1 MGEFQ
6 NIPFYI
12 MTVVLLALMPGPDII
27 FVITQGITKG
37 KKEAIYTS
45 LGLGSGCIVH
55 AALASFGVSVIFQ
68 QSLIAFNILKYLGTL
83 YLFYLAYKTY
93 KSADKTSVLD
103 ADKSSVHGYKK
114 GLLMNL
120 LNPKVILFF
129 LAFLPQFTPA
139 NVRHTGLYMFM
150 LGLIFMFFSTCVFCI
165 ISVLSSLLNKVL
177 VSNAKLMTKINK
189 ISAVIL
195 GILAIILL
203 CASKE

>member
-6 NIPFYI
+6 NILFYI
-12 MTVVLLALMPGPDII
+12 ATVILLALMPGPDII

-37 KKEAIYTS
+37 KKEAIFTS

-68 QSLIAFNILKYLGTL
+68 QSLIAFNVLKYFGAF
-83 YLFYLAYKTY
+83 YLFYLAVKTY
-93 KSADKTSVLD
+93 KNARKTEIAAADNSA
-103 ADKSSVHGYKK
+103 AHGYQK

-139 NVRHTGLYMFM
+139 NVRHTGLYMFI
-150 LGLIFMFFSTCVFCI
+150 LGLIFMFFSTCVFCMV
-165 ISVLSSLLNKVL
+165 SLLSSLLNKVL
-177 VSNAKLMTKINK
+177 VSNTKLMIRINK
-189 ISAVIL
+189 ISA
-195 GILAIILL
+195 GIIGTLALILL
-203 CASKE
+203 CASKS